1 MKKILVI
8 NPVADSK
15 WNKTDSDYLKKIARE
30 GMVVEVV
37 NIKVG
42 PSSIETFYDEAFAL
56 PGILKTVDEYKT
68 KCDAIVI
75 NCFADPAVNAA
86 RELTDVPVVGPAEA
100 SMMIALMLGH
110 NFGVISTF
118 KNSGPWIELQAR
130 NIGIEQ
136 RLAGAI
142 GIDIPVLELEKDL
155 KKTARYLVDAARY
168 LIESKGAEVI
178 VLGCTGMAPVAKT
191 IKEELEVP
199 VIEPMATAFKVAEL
213 IISLKL
219 THSKT
224 GLYMT
229 PSKDKIKSFFPVTD
243 TEGKALKKNNI

>member
-1 MKKILVI
+1 MRKILVI
-8 NPVADSK
+8 EPIT
-15 WNKTDSDYLKKIARE
+15 TDLFNDMTKKYLDEIKNSDVEI
-30 GMVVEVV
+30 EVV
-37 NIKVG
+37 NIKTG

-56 PGILKTVDEYKT
+56 PEILGTVDKYKLR
-68 KCDAIVI
+68 CDAIVI

-110 NFGVISTF
+110 KFGVISTF
-118 KNSGPWIELQAR
+118 RNSGPWIELQAR
-130 NIGIEQ
+130 NMGIEQ

-142 GIDIPVLELEKDL
+142 GIDIPVLELGKDL
-155 KKTARYLVDAARY
+155 KKTARYLVDAARD

-178 VLGCTGMAPVAKT
+178 VLGCTGMAPVAK
-191 IKEELEVP
+191 IIREELEVP

-229 PSKDKIKSFFPVTD
+229 PNTGKIKSFFKESNSCD
-243 TEGKALKKNNI
+243 

>member
-1 MKKILVI
+1 MKKILVV
-8 NPVADSK
+8 NPIT
-15 WNKTDSDYLKKIARE
+15 TDSFNDMTKNYLEKIKNPDIE
-30 GMVVEVV
+30 IEVV
-37 NIKVG
+37 NIKAG

-56 PGILKTVDEYKT
+56 PEILKTIDEYKS

-86 RELTDVPVVGPAEA
+86 RELSDVPVVGPAEA

-110 NFGVISTF
+110 KFGVISTF
-118 KNSGPWIELQAR
+118 RNSGPWIELQAR
-130 NIGIEQ
+130 NMGIEQ

-142 GIDIPVLELEKDL
+142 GVDIPVLELGSDI
-155 KKTARYLVDAARY
+155 KKTARYLVDAARD
-168 LIESKGAEVI
+168 LIELKGAEVI
-178 VLGCTGMAPVAKT
+178 ILGCTGMAPVAK
-191 IKEELEVP
+191 IVKEELEVP

-213 IISLKL
+213 IVSLKL

-229 PSKDKIKSFFPVTD
+229 PNKGKIK
-243 TEGKALKKNNI
+243 IY

>member
-8 NPVADSK
+8 NPIT
-15 WNKTDSDYLKKIARE
+15 TDSFNDMTKNYLEKIKSPDVE
-30 GMVVEVV
+30 IEVV
-37 NIKVG
+37 NIKDG

-56 PGILKTVDEYKT
+56 PGILKTVNEYKT
-68 KCDAIVI
+68 RCDAIVI

-86 RELTDVPVVGPAEA
+86 REITDIPVVGPAEA

-110 NFGVISTF
+110 KFGVISTF
-118 KNSGPWIELQAR
+118 RNTGPWVELQTR
-130 NIGIEQ
+130 NMGIEQ
-136 RLAGAI
+136 RLAGAV
-142 GIDIPVLELEKDL
+142 GIDIPVLELGSDL
-155 KKTARYLVDAARY
+155 KKTARYLVDAARD

-178 VLGCTGMAPVAKT
+178 ILGCTGMALVAR
-191 IKEELEVP
+191 IVKEELEVP

-213 IISLKL
+213 IVSLKL

-229 PSKDKIKSFFPVTD
+229 PNKDKIK
-243 TEGKALKKNNI
+243 IY

>member
-1 MKKILVI
+1 MKKILVVDPI
-8 NPVADSK
+8 T
-15 WNKTDSDYLKKIARE
+15 TDFFNDMTKNYLEEIKSPDVEI
-30 GMVVEVV
+30 EVV

-56 PGILKTVDEYKT
+56 PGILKTVDEYKAI
-68 KCDAIVI
+68 CDAIVI
-75 NCFADPAVNAA
+75 NCFADPAINAA
-86 RELTDVPVVGPAEA
+86 RELTDIPVVGPAEA

-110 NFGVISTF
+110 KFGVISTF
-118 KNSGPWIELQAR
+118 RNSGPWIELQAR
-130 NIGIEQ
+130 NMGIEQ

-142 GIDIPVLELEKDL
+142 GIDIPVLELGKDL
-155 KKTARYLVDAARY
+155 KKTTRYLVDAARD

-178 VLGCTGMAPVAKT
+178 VLGCTGMAEVAKI
-191 IKEELEVP
+191 IKEEIEVP

-229 PSKDKIKSFFPVTD
+229 PDKDKIKSFFPSY
-243 TEGKALKKNNI
+243 

>member
-1 MKKILVI
+1 MRKILVI
-8 NPVADSK
+8 DPIT
-15 WNKTDSDYLKKIARE
+15 TDFFNDMTKNYLEEIKSPDVEI
-30 GMVVEVV
+30 EVV
-37 NIKVG
+37 NIKAG

-56 PGILKTVDEYKT
+56 PEILKIVDEYKA

-86 RELTDVPVVGPAEA
+86 RELTDIPVVGPAEA

-110 NFGVISTF
+110 KFGVISTF
-118 KNSGPWIELQAR
+118 RNTGPWVELQTR
-130 NIGIEQ
+130 NMGIEQ
-136 RLAGAI
+136 RLAGAV
-142 GIDIPVLELEKDL
+142 GIDIPVLELGSDL
-155 KKTARYLVDAARY
+155 KKTARYLVDAARD

-178 VLGCTGMAPVAKT
+178 ILGCTGMAPVAR
-191 IKEELEVP
+191 IVKEELEVP

-213 IISLKL
+213 IVSLKL

-229 PSKDKIKSFFPVTD
+229 PDKGKIK
-243 TEGKALKKNNI
+243 IY

>member
-8 NPVADSK
+8 NPIT
-15 WNKTDSDYLKKIARE
+15 TDSFNDMTKNYLEEIKSPDVEI
-30 GMVVEVV
+30 EVV
-37 NIKVG
+37 NIKDG

-56 PGILKTVDEYKT
+56 PGILKTVNEYKT
-68 KCDAIVI
+68 RCDAIVI

-86 RELTDVPVVGPAEA
+86 REITDIPVIGPAEA

-110 NFGVISTF
+110 KFGVISTF
-118 KNSGPWIELQAR
+118 RNTGPWVELQTR
-130 NIGIEQ
+130 NMGIEQ
-136 RLAGAI
+136 RLAGAV
-142 GIDIPVLELEKDL
+142 GIDIPVLELGSDL
-155 KKTARYLVDAARY
+155 KKTARYLVDAARD

-178 VLGCTGMAPVAKT
+178 ILGCTGMAPVARMV
-191 IKEELEVP
+191 KEELEVP

-213 IISLKL
+213 IVSLKL

-229 PSKDKIKSFFPVTD
+229 PNKDKIK
-243 TEGKALKKNNI
+243 IY

>member
-8 NPVADSK
+8 NPITNDFFNDMTK
-15 WNKTDSDYLKKIARE
+15 NYLEKIKSPDVE
-30 GMVVEVV
+30 IEVV
-37 NIKVG
+37 NIKAG

-56 PGILKTVDEYKT
+56 PEILKTVDEYKAR
-68 KCDAIVI
+68 CDAIVI

-86 RELTDVPVVGPAEA
+86 RELTDIPVVGPAEA

-110 NFGVISTF
+110 KFGVISTF
-118 KNSGPWIELQAR
+118 RNTGPWVELQTR
-130 NIGIEQ
+130 NMGIEQ
-136 RLAGAI
+136 RLAGAV
-142 GIDIPVLELEKDL
+142 GIDIPVLELGSDL
-155 KKTARYLVDAARY
+155 KKTARYLVDAARD

-178 VLGCTGMAPVAKT
+178 ILGCTGMAPVAR
-191 IKEELEVP
+191 IVKEELEVP

-213 IISLKL
+213 IVSLKL

-229 PSKDKIKSFFPVTD
+229 PNKDKIK
-243 TEGKALKKNNI
+243 IY